1 MISYD
6 AGLALRYHSENNMF
20 AYFKQNGYELIG
32 EIGRGGYGVAFKV
45 TPLLCLGSQYS

>member
-6 AGLALRYHSENNMF
+6 AGLAKRVHAENSL
-20 AYFKQNGYELIG
+20 AYLKQNGYELIG

-45 TPLLCLGSQYS
+45 IIVICLGS